1 MAVDLRMKILLVE
14 RYSST
19 RKIVRD
25 LLQRLGFTNVTVET
39 DATGALSKLREG
51 YNEPYSL
58 VISNWS
64 TEPVSGAELLQS
76 IRADNKLK
84 DTPFLML
91 LGQTNT
97 NDVITS
103 EKVDLYQSLVM
114 PFNDVTL
121 KTKLVAILGDF

>member
-1 MAVDLRMKILLVE
+1 MAVDLRTKILLVE

-25 LLQRLGFTNVTVET
+25 LLQWLGFTNVTVET

-51 YNEPYSL
+51 YNEPYSF

-64 TEPVSGAELLQS
+64 TEPVSGTELLQS

-84 DTPFLML
+84 DTPYSYAFRS
-91 LGQTNT
+91 N
-97 NDVITS
+97 
-103 EKVDLYQSLVM
+103 
-114 PFNDVTL
+114 
-121 KTKLVAILGDF
+121 